1 VLREEN
7 KKTSVANLL
16 DMTWFNIITSFFFCL
31 YVSVRIVLQTKT
43 YTKIHEEQCLSPL
56 SRLRNKKKKKRN
68 YQHLISQKAEYDFT
82 TGIEADNSR
91 G

>member
-1 VLREEN
+1 LREEN

-56 SRLRNKKKKKRN
+56 SRLRNKKKKN
-68 YQHLISQKAEYDFT
+68 AIISIWFLKKLNMT
-82 TGIEADNSR
+82 LLR
-91 G
+91 V